1 MILAGVQKALGP
13 DYDVQTHFTPRY
25 KPWDQRLCLVPDG
38 DLFTAIHSGRA
49 SVVTDQIDTF
59 TETGITLQSGR
70 TLAADLIVTAT
81 GLDLLALG
89 GIALVVDG
97 RPVVLG
103 ETLSYKGMM
112 LSGVPNLAYVVG
124 YTNASWTLKA
134 DLTSNYVGRLLQHM
148 ARKGFRQCMPQR
160 TDDDVTEEN
169 WIDFSSGYVLRAL
182 DRFPKQGNK
191 APWKLHQNYV
201 LDIMALRHGRLDD
214 GTMAFSP

>member
-1 MILAGVQKALGP
+1 
-13 DYDVQTHFTPRY
+13 
-25 KPWDQRLCLVPDG
+25 
-38 DLFTAIHSGRA
+38 
-49 SVVTDQIDTF
+49 
-59 TETGITLQSGR
+59 
-70 TLAADLIVTAT
+70 
-81 GLDLLALG
+81 
-89 GIALVVDG
+89 
-97 RPVVLG
+97 
-103 ETLSYKGMM
+103 MM